1 MNKPLGYYT
10 SYVPDDSYLD
20 ELQEQYGTCL
30 QKLTR
35 REKLF
40 LLNSI
45 TSYMCCHE
53 PGDISG
59 EVVTTSYG
67 IQKRLNNSDKE
78 GLIEALINQIRWGNH
93 GETTT

>member
-1 MNKPLGYYT
+1 MNKPLGFYT
-10 SYVPDDSYLD
+10 SYIPGDDSYLE

-59 EVVTTSYG
+59 EVVTTSYSVV
-67 IQKRLNNSDKE
+67 KRLTDSDKE
-78 GLIEALINQIRWGNH
+78 GMIEALISQIRWGNDA
-93 GETTT
+93 ET